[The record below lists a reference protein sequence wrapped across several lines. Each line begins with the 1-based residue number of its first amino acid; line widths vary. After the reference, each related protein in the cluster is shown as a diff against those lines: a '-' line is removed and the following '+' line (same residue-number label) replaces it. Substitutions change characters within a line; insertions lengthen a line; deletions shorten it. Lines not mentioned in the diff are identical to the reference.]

1 MKRIFLF
8 IILLFGSVTSVF
20 AAEHILQGRIVDS
33 ASGSGVGYATV
44 VLTNARGKGVSAV
57 AADKEGAFSLFYN
70 KDGVF
75 KLVISSVGYATIE
88 KSIEFGK
95 ENESTNLGNITLQA
109 GVEIESITVKP
120 LVIEKEDRLVYNVK
134 ADPDAKYSKMAAIVA
149 KVPGLKTGFRG
160 RLNHEEGKIE
170 NIFIDG
176 KPTSLISVQRQYTM
190 DFIGAAVMDEIEVI
204 MPHSA
209 EYGNEGII
217 INIKTNQPLP
227 IGFASELGGNA
238 TPKEGRYSAD
248 ADAAAKIG
256 KRLSFGVNYAYSLT
270 HSPTL
275 QKNSLSEYLGTEG
288 GEPLYIQHNNAADST
303 RGQTHKLKFDHS
315 GGARGNGFGYNIV
328 VGGDFADQNRYG
340 FSEAWRTDGTTGN
353 RTNYQSSNSR
363 NNTSS
368 PLNVFGRFNGS
379 FPIIKN
385 KSTLWFWANYNHN
398 ESTTDSWVNTAYTD
412 GSTLA
417 THSSSFT
424 SQDQFDARMSTSY
437 SSGKIVNGI
446 PRDLSA
452 LDISYSNR
460 RYDNSS
466 LYQTSQAESGFTSTP
481 NEGMMYVQNLLM
493 AELRTRIGFREN
505 PLTRSI
511 SLNAALVYDHTTGF
525 YRNTG
530 NTPLNYSMWTWRAG
544 SSFSVNKFFV
554 PFSVVLKIAPMQPS
568 FSLLNPYVDD
578 SNPMHLRYGNP
589 NLRPEMN
596 YDAGISFRMPRG
608 VKWIPKWLSI
618 QLPFYRFSYV
628 DNSINPITEM
638 REDGVTISTYENYG
652 NELKHRVSGGVSIYP
667 FKRASIGL
675 KGSFTSATYNISE
688 GYSNTINTFDWSA
701 SASYNFRKN
710 KWFENTGI
718 SASYSARPT
727 ATVAQAVD
735 YGYYH
740 SLGLSFSTDIPKI
753 KAGLSV
759 RVGDILHG
767 HKFVESTIRSG
778 TFIRHSSNEVLGR
791 SINISAYIRFGKF
804 RRAQGEVD
812 APESSLKSF

>member
-227 IGFASELGGNA
+227 IGAACEIGGDA
-238 TPKEGRYSAD
+238 TPKEGHYKAD
-248 ADAAAKIG
+248 IDAGAKVG
-256 KRLSFGVNYAYSLT
+256 QRLSFGANYGYSLT
-270 HSPTL
+270 HSPSL
-275 QKNSLSEYLGTEG
+275 HHNSRSEYLGPDG
-288 GEPLYIQHNNAADST
+288 GAPLYIQHNNAADST
-303 RGQTHKLKFDHS
+303 RGQTHNLGVDFT
-315 GGARGNGFGYNIV
+315 NGFGKNGYYTVRISGNIS
-328 VGGDFADQNRYG
+328 DQNRYE
-340 FSEAWRTDGTTGN
+340 FSEAWRTDGMTEN
-353 RTNYQSSNSR
+353 KTNSLSSNS
-363 NNTSS
+363 NSNTSS
-368 PLNVFGRFNGS
+368 PLDVAGS
-379 FPIIKN
+379 FYLSLPIVPQ
-385 KSTLWFWANYNHN
+385 KSTVTFNTQYNHN
-398 ESTTDSWVNTAYTD
+398 ESTTDSWVNTAYAD

-424 SQDQFDARMSTSY
+424 QQDRLNATLRGSF
-437 SSGKIVNGI
+437 
-446 PRDLSA
+446 
-452 LDISYSNR
+452 
-460 RYDNSS
+460 
-466 LYQTSQAESGFTSTP
+466 TP
-481 NEGMMYVQNLLM
+481 NEKKGYPIYSLGLSYSGRNYDNNSLRKTSDNANDFVPVSGDGLIYNQNIISTDIS
-493 AELRTRIGFREN
+493 AIFKQKGKFFGFRFN
-505 PLTRSI
+505 LQHD
-511 SLNAALVYDHTTGF
+511 NTTGVD
-525 YRNTG
+525 RSTNST
-530 NTPLNYSMWTWRAG
+530 LDYSMWSWQAQ
-544 SSFSVNKFFV
+544 SNFNVNNFLV
-554 PFSVVLKIAPMQPS
+554 PFSVLLRVLPMQPS

-578 SNPMHLRYGNP
+578 SNPIHLRYGNP

-596 YDAGISFRMPRG
+596 YEITIRSRMPRG
-608 VKWIPKWLSI
+608 IKWIPKWLSI
-618 QLPFYRFSYV
+618 GMPSYKFAYI

-638 REDGVTISTYENYG
+638 REDGVTVGTYDNFG
-652 NELKHRVSGGVSIYP
+652 NELRHEVRGSLNLHP

-675 KGSFTSATYNISE
+675 YGTFTSATYNISE

-759 RVGDILHG
+759 RVGDTLHG

>member
-8 IILLFGSVTSVF
+8 IILLFGSVTGVF

-33 ASGSGVGYATV
+33 ASGNGVGYATV
-44 VLTNARGKGVSAV
+44 VLTDARGKGVSAV

-70 KDGVF
+70 KEGVF

-88 KSIEFGK
+88 KNIEFGN
-95 ENESTNLGNITLQA
+95 ENESTNLGDISLKA
-109 GVEIESITVKP
+109 GVEIEGITVKP
-120 LVIEKEDRLVYNVK
+120 LVIEKDDRLVYNVK
-134 ADPDAKYSKMAAIVA
+134 ADPEAKYSKMATILA

-160 RLNHEEGKIE
+160 RFSHEGGKIE
-170 NIFIDG
+170 KIFIDG
-176 KPTSLISVQRQYTM
+176 KPTSLISERRQYTM
-190 DFIGAAVMDEIEVI
+190 EFIGAAVMDEIEVI
-204 MPHSA
+204 MPNSA
-209 EYGNEGII
+209 EYGNNGII
-217 INIKTNQPLP
+217 INIKTNQTLP
-227 IGFASELGGNA
+227 IGFASEMGGNVA
-238 TPKEGRYSAD
+238 PKEGKYGID
-248 ADAAAKIG
+248 VDAAAKIG

-275 QKNSLSEYLGTEG
+275 QKNSLSEYLGAEG

-303 RGQTHKLKFDHS
+303 RGQTHKLIFDHS
-315 GGARGNGFGYNIV
+315 GGARGNSFGYNIV
-328 VGGDFADQNRYG
+328 VGGDFADQNRYSS
-340 FSEAWRTDGTTGN
+340 SEAWRTDGTTGN

-368 PLNVFGRFNGS
+368 PLNVFGNVNFS
-379 FPIIKN
+379 FPLIKG
-385 KSTLWFWANYNHN
+385 KSTLWFWSSYNHN
-398 ESTTDSWVNTAYTD
+398 ESTTDSWVNTDYAE
-412 GSTLA
+412 GLHLS

-424 SQDQFDARMSTSY
+424 QQDQFNAKISTSY
-437 SSGKIVNGI
+437 SSGRVVKGT
-446 PRDLSA
+446 PLDLSI
-452 LDISYSNR
+452 LDLSYSNR

-466 LYQTSQAESGFTSTP
+466 LYQTSQTNGSLTSTP
-481 NEGMMYVQNLLM
+481 NEGMVYAQNILT
-493 AELRTRIGFREN
+493 AELRTRIGFRKN
-505 PLTRSI
+505 PLTNSI
-511 SLNAALVYDHTTGF
+511 SLNAALIYDHTTGL
-525 YRNTG
+525 YRNTN
-530 NTPLNYSMWTWRAG
+530 NTPLDYSMWTWRAG
-544 SSFSVNKFFV
+544 GSFSVKKFII
-554 PFSVVLKIAPMQPS
+554 PFSVNLKINPMQPS
-568 FSLLNPYVDD
+568 FSLLNPYVND

-596 YDAGISFRMPRG
+596 YGITISSRMPRG
-608 VKWIPKWLSI
+608 VKWIPRWLSI
-618 QLPFYRFSYV
+618 GMPTYRFTYV

-638 REDGVTISTYENYG
+638 REDGVTVSTYDNFG
-652 NELKHRVSGGVSIYP
+652 NELRHEVRGGIDIRP
-667 FKRASIGL
+667 FKRANIGL
-675 KGSFTSATYNISE
+675 DGTFTSATYNISE
-688 GYSNTINTFDWSA
+688 GYSNTINTFDWRA

-710 KWFENTGI
+710 KWFDNTSI

-727 ATVAQAVD
+727 AAVAQAVE

-740 SLGLSFSTDIPKI
+740 SLGISFRTDIPKI